1 MIYSNENNLQVK
13 MNALKHHASFLRF
26 RLGQWREKP
35 WNKVKEELQEVGNNQ
50 FDVYTGELT
59 VDEILTQVGEILT
72 LNQLKN
78 RADLQKWL
86 GKACYKTIL
95 LSDHSRWVI
104 REGEAELKP
113 VHLHPGRH
121 QAYVKRIRAT
131 HLKTA
136 VALIYE
142 NKENSSSL
150 QDCTTQKINHIRI
163 THLELSPVKS
173 VEDCHRILETITF
186 LEIS

>member
-1 MIYSNENNLQVK
+1 MINSNENNLQVK
-13 MNALKHHASFLRF
+13 LNALKHHASFLRF
-26 RLGQWREKP
+26 RLEQWRKKP
-35 WNKVKEELQEVGNNQ
+35 WNIVKEELQELGNNQ

-59 VDEILTQVGEILT
+59 VDEILTQVNEILT
-72 LNQLKN
+72 LNKLKTREDLKN
-78 RADLQKWL
+78 WL
-86 GKACYKTIL
+86 GKACYRTIL
-95 LSDHSRWVI
+95 LSDCSRWVI
-104 REGEAELKP
+104 REGESELKP
-113 VHLHPGRH
+113 VHLHPGRNQLH
-121 QAYVKRIRAT
+121 VKRIRAT

-142 NKENSSSL
+142 NRENTSSL

-173 VEDCHRILETITF
+173 VEDCHRILETIKF